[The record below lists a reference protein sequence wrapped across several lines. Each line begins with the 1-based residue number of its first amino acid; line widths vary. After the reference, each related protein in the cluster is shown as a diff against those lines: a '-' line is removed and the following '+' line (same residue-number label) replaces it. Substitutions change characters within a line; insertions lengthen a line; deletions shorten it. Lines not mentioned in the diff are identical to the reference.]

1 MYLKRKSL
9 LSISSQIIRR
19 KSKMKKSLVLLFA
32 STLILSS
39 CAKSNPSKGYD
50 PYEERREQEILN
62 TYEGG
67 ENEYHLS
74 SWYSSDFG
82 PIEVDE
88 TSEETNVTYSKTY

>member
-1 MYLKRKSL
+1 
-9 LSISSQIIRR
+9 
-19 KSKMKKSLVLLFA
+19 MKKSLVLLFA